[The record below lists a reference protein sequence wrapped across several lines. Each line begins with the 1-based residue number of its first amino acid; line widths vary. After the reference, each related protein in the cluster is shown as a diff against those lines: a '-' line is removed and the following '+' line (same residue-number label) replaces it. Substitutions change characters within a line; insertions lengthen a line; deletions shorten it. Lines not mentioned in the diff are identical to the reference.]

1 MSTPPCL
8 ATKTHIVNV
17 FDRDAPEV
25 PFLSPTEFLELQ
37 RLFVREYTALI
48 HEVFVKKFEV
58 PQGCS
63 SLTWTDRDMIMHGV
77 GTFPELTHRGAAVI
91 RIATKGHG
99 VAWSVLMGSWLA
111 DMVTTGCRSTARAL
125 VTWPKNNKTLLDI
138 YSRTLRQ
145 EMVTTMY
152 DNLRI
157 FDQVYDNS
165 FVSIRSDDGQVE
177 RTYTKQFW
185 REVQLA
191 FCMITHWRLGPWSSL
206 DTDVV
211 RCILDVN
218 VLHNAMADHVPITW

>member
-1 MSTPPCL
+1 
-8 ATKTHIVNV
+8 
-17 FDRDAPEV
+17 
-25 PFLSPTEFLELQ
+25 
-37 RLFVREYTALI
+37 
-48 HEVFVKKFEV
+48 
-58 PQGCS
+58 
-63 SLTWTDRDMIMHGV
+63 
-77 GTFPELTHRGAAVI
+77 
-91 RIATKGHG
+91 
-99 VAWSVLMGSWLA
+99 
-111 DMVTTGCRSTARAL
+111 
-125 VTWPKNNKTLLDI
+125 
-138 YSRTLRQ
+138 
-145 EMVTTMY
+145 MVTTMY